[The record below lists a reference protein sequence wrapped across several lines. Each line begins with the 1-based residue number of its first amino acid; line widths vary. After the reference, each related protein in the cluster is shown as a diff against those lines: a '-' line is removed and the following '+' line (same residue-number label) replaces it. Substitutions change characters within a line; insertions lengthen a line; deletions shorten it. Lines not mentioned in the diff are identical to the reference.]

1 MDAFFIFSLIR
12 DICEGLSYIHKSP
25 LQFHG
30 NLKSSTCLINDRW
43 QIKLTS
49 FGLTSLRRYSTQK
62 AEDFLWSAPEIIRD
76 PYMERNQATDIYSF
90 AIVCSEIIN
99 LQPAWQLVN
108 KERSAADIIMRVKR
122 RDPRPFRP
130 VLEPAVRGLN
140 PSLLT
145 LIQDCWHENPHQR
158 PKIEIIKT
166 VLKAIVKNRKQN
178 LMDHVFNIL
187 EQYASTLE
195 AEVEERTKEL
205 VEEKR
210 KSDLLLYR
218 MLPKQV
224 ADKLKIGESVPP
236 ESFESVTLFFSDV
249 VSFTTIAGKGTP
261 LQVVTLLND
270 LYTLFDGIIA
280 DYDVYKV
287 ETIGDGYLCASGV
300 PKRNGHGHVKHIADM
315 SLALIKTNQIHISAD
330 ANHLLTQIIGGYI
343 TQARGEQLIKGKGVM
358 KTYWLIGPIKS

>member
-1 MDAFFIFSLIR
+1 MDAFFVFSLIR

-30 NLKSSTCLINDRW
+30 NLKSSTCLISDRW
-43 QIKLTS
+43 QIKLNS

-62 AEDFLWSAPEIIRD
+62 VEDFLWSAPEIIRD
-76 PYMERNQATDIYSF
+76 PYVERNQATDIYSF

-108 KERSAADIIMRVKR
+108 KERSATDIIMRVKR

-130 VLEPAVRGLN
+130 ILEPAVRGLN

-145 LIQDCWHENPHQR
+145 LIQDCWNENPHQR

-166 VLKAIVKNRKQN
+166 VLAAVVKNR
-178 LMDHVFNIL
+178 
-187 EQYASTLE
+187 
-195 AEVEERTKEL
+195 
-205 VEEKR
+205 
-210 KSDLLLYR
+210 
-218 MLPKQV
+218 QV

-236 ESFESVTLFFSDV
+236 ESFESVTIFFSDV

-300 PKRNGHGHVKHIADM
+300 PKKNGHDHVKHIADM

-330 ANHLLTQIIGGYI
+330 ANHLLTQIIGGYV

-358 KTYWLIGPIKS
+358 KTYWLIGPIANKS